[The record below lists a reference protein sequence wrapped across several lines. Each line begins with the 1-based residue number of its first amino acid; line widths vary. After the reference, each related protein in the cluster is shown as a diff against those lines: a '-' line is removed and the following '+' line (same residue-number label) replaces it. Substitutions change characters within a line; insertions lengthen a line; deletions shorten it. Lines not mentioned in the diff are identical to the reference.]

1 MGKANETESD
11 FPEFLSHLE
20 FLGYEIEAGGQD
32 MEKGVA
38 ARHRHRADLWVCRRF
53 MGISLTVT
61 FGMGQN
67 SITYLSDYLQ
77 LMNRLNKRSRVGLFY
92 TDADDGKPNV
102 HMYALYTA
110 RYEKRSFGVFMD
122 IFHSDIEEMRNT
134 SDFDFFTEDGLINV
148 AEKQ

>member
-1 MGKANETESD
+1 MGKANGTESD
-11 FPEFLSHLE
+11 FPDFLSHLE
-20 FLGYEIEAGGQD
+20 FLGYEIEDRGQD

-38 ARHRHRADLWVCRRF
+38 ARHLRRADLWVCRRF
-53 MGISLTVT
+53 MGISITVT

-77 LMNRLNKRSRVGLFY
+77 LLNSVNRRSLIGMFY
-92 TDADDGKPNV
+92 TDADEGKPNV
-102 HMYALYTA
+102 HIYALYTA
-110 RYEKRSFGVFMD
+110 KYEKRSFGVFMD
-122 IFHSDIEEMRNT
+122 IFQKDLEEMRNT